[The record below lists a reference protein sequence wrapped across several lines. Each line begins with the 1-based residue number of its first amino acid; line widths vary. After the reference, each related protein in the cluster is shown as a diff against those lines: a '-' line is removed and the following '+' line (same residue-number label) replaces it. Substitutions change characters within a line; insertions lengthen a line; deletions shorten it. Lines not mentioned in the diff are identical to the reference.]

1 MDRETATQEIKAR
14 LNIVDVIGRYIS
26 LERTGR
32 GYKGL
37 CPFHHEK
44 TPSFNVEPEKQF
56 YYCFGCHAKGDI
68 FSFVMHVE
76 SLDFNQA
83 LNKLATEA
91 GIVLD
96 GSRDESPHKRLL
108 GVMEQACQFYQTKL
122 AKSKAEAYFK
132 KRGLKQESV
141 AAFRL
146 GYAPDSWET
155 LQAALNATQQE
166 LIDCGLIQKRR
177 NNSGYY
183 DRFRN
188 RAIFPIFDSTGRV
201 IAFGARSLGD
211 EKPKYLNSPEGL
223 LFHKKEVLYGWH
235 LAKESARQLK
245 SLILVEGYLD
255 VIACHEAGIT
265 NVAASMGTALNEEQ
279 IALFE
284 KQVER
289 VVLAYDADAA
299 GQMANRR
306 GVMML
311 LRHGFE
317 VVAADFP
324 PGFDPD
330 DVLRKLGPESLKNVL
345 TAAENYVNRTI
356 RQAASTVNLN
366 EVGEKTKLLRGVAPL
381 INAIPSKALQEE
393 YLQQLVAIT
402 DLSYAAV
409 ETEVLQKTSKKYE
422 RTSSRYNNKVAS
434 WEVSDVY
441 EEAYNE
447 AEMDF
452 VATIFSDP
460 SYINEAAE
468 IDFTLDWLDN
478 EGLRDI
484 LKGVLV
490 PSDGSL
496 LAINNDYL
504 DLIRDLA
511 ERLDK
516 IDELRFRDCL
526 RKLAKRYIYR
536 QIEELSM
543 AVTNSKEPD
552 FYLKA
557 LKEFRELTIKARN
570 LSML

>member
-1 MDRETATQEIKAR
+1 MDWETATQEIKAR

-68 FSFVMHVE
+68 FNFVMHME

-83 LNKLATEA
+83 LAKLAAEA

-96 GSRDESPHKRLL
+96 GRQEESPHKKLL
-108 GVMEQACQFYQTKL
+108 EIMEQTCQFYRAKL
-122 AKSKAEAYFK
+122 IKSKAEGYFM
-132 KRGLKQESV
+132 KRGLKPESI

-155 LQAALNATQQE
+155 LQAVLNGTTQE
-166 LIDCGLIQKRR
+166 LLDCGLIQKRR
-177 NNSGYY
+177 NNTGYY

-188 RAIFPIFDSTGRV
+188 RAIFPIFDSVGRV

-211 EKPKYLNSPEGL
+211 DKPKYLNSPEGL

-235 LAKESARQLK
+235 LAKESARRLK

-255 VIACHEAGIT
+255 VIACHEAGIS
-265 NVAASMGTALNEEQ
+265 NVVASMGTALSEEQ

-284 KQVER
+284 KQIDR

-311 LRHGFE
+311 LKHGFE

-324 PGFDPD
+324 KGFDPD
-330 DVLRKLGPESLKNVL
+330 DVLRKLGLESLKNAL
-345 TAAENYVNRTI
+345 ATAENYLNRTI
-356 RQAASTVNLN
+356 RQAATTVNLN
-366 EVGEKTKLLRGVAPL
+366 EVGEKTKLLRGIAPL

-402 DLSYAAV
+402 NLSYSAV
-409 ETEVLQKTSKKYE
+409 ETEVLQKTCKEYE
-422 RTSSRYNNKVAS
+422 RTRTRYNNRVAS
-434 WEVSDVY
+434 LEASDVA

-452 VATIFSDP
+452 VATIFADP
-460 SYINEAAE
+460 SFINEASK
-468 IDFTLDWLDN
+468 IDFNLDWLDN
-478 EGLRDI
+478 EGLRSI
-484 LKGVLV
+484 LKGVLI
-490 PSDGSL
+490 PTDGSL
-496 LAINNDYL
+496 LAINNEYL

-516 IDELRFRDCL
+516 IDELRFKDCL
-526 RKLAKRYIYR
+526 RKLAKRHIYR

-552 FYLKA
+552 FYFRA
-557 LKEFRELTIKARN
+557 LKKFRELTIKARN
-570 LSML
+570 LSAL

>member
-1 MDRETATQEIKAR
+1 MT
-14 LNIVDVIGRYIS
+14 N
-26 LERTGR
+26 
-32 GYKGL
+32 
-37 CPFHHEK
+37 
-44 TPSFNVEPEKQF
+44 
-56 YYCFGCHAKGDI
+56 
-68 FSFVMHVE
+68 
-76 SLDFNQA
+76 
-83 LNKLATEA
+83 
-91 GIVLD
+91 
-96 GSRDESPHKRLL
+96 
-108 GVMEQACQFYQTKL
+108 
-122 AKSKAEAYFK
+122 
-132 KRGLKQESV
+132 
-141 AAFRL
+141 FRL

-155 LQAALNATQQE
+155 LQPALNATQQE

-177 NNSGYY
+177 NNTGYY

-211 EKPKYLNSPEGL
+211 EKPKYLNSPESL

-265 NVAASMGTALNEEQ
+265 NVAASMGTALSEEQ
-279 IALFE
+279 IMLFE
-284 KQVER
+284 KQIDR
-289 VVLAYDADAA
+289 IVLAYDADAA

-324 PGFDPD
+324 LGFDPD
-330 DVLRKLGPESLKNVL
+330 DVLRKLGPESLKNTL
-345 TAAENYVNRTI
+345 ASAENYVNRTI
-356 RQAASTVNLN
+356 RQAASAVNLN
-366 EVGEKTKLLRGVAPL
+366 EVGEKTKLLKGVAPL

-422 RTSSRYNNKVAS
+422 RTSSRYNNKVALR
-434 WEVSDVY
+434 EVSDVY

-460 SYINEAAE
+460 SYINEATE
-468 IDFTLDWLDN
+468 INFTLDWIDN
-478 EGLRDI
+478 ESLRNI
-484 LKGVLV
+484 LKGVLI

-516 IDELRFRDCL
+516 IDDLRFRDCL
-526 RKLAKRYIYR
+526 RKLAKRHISR

-552 FYLKA
+552 FYFNA
-557 LKEFRELTIKARN
+557 LKEFRALTIKARN
-570 LSML
+570 LSAL

>member
-1 MDRETATQEIKAR
+1 
-14 LNIVDVIGRYIS
+14 
-26 LERTGR
+26 
-32 GYKGL
+32 
-37 CPFHHEK
+37 
-44 TPSFNVEPEKQF
+44 
-56 YYCFGCHAKGDI
+56 
-68 FSFVMHVE
+68 
-76 SLDFNQA
+76 
-83 LNKLATEA
+83 
-91 GIVLD
+91 
-96 GSRDESPHKRLL
+96 
-108 GVMEQACQFYQTKL
+108 MEQVCQFYQSKL
-122 AKSKAEAYFK
+122 AKSKAEAYFR
-132 KRGLKQESV
+132 KRSLKEESV
-141 AAFRL
+141 TNFRL

-155 LQAALNATQQE
+155 LQPALNATQQE

-177 NNSGYY
+177 NNTGYY

-211 EKPKYLNSPEGL
+211 EKPKYISSPESL

-265 NVAASMGTALNEEQ
+265 NVAASMGTALSEEQ
-279 IALFE
+279 IMLFE
-284 KQVER
+284 KQIDR
-289 VVLAYDADAA
+289 IVLAYDADAA

-317 VVAADFP
+317 VVEADFP

-330 DVLRKLGPESLKNVL
+330 DVLRKLGPESLKNTL
-345 TAAENYVNRTI
+345 ASAENYVNRTI
-356 RQAASTVNLN
+356 RQAASAVNLN
-366 EVGEKTKLLRGVAPL
+366 EVGEKTKLLKGVAPL

-422 RTSSRYNNKVAS
+422 RTSSRYNNKVALR
-434 WEVSDVY
+434 EVSDVY

-460 SYINEAAE
+460 SYINEATE
-468 IDFTLDWLDN
+468 INFTLDWIDN
-478 EGLRDI
+478 ESLRNI
-484 LKGVLV
+484 LKGVLI

-516 IDELRFRDCL
+516 IDDLRFRDCL
-526 RKLAKRYIYR
+526 RKLAKRHISR

-552 FYLKA
+552 FYFNA
-557 LKEFRELTIKARN
+557 LKEFRALTIKARN
-570 LSML
+570 LSAL

>member
-146 GYAPDSWET
+146 GYAPDSWEI